1 MSTGVYEKTAG
12 DLIRDALRA
21 ATITGISLPVQPSDF
36 AQGQMLLNDI
46 LASWQ
51 TKQIHVWSNTEAFLP
66 LNPNQQQYSLGLNG
80 EHCFTDYVYTTAT
93 AAALPGATTVELD
106 TTGMTAGQFIG
117 IELSTGAR
125 QWTTIDTVTDGTE
138 LEIVTAL
145 SADVAASASVY
156 VYTTKIDQPV
166 RVLSIRYADG
176 SIYDEIPTWQVSR
189 DEYYNQPSKTAT
201 GATNMWYYWRDLS
214 IGKLNIWPIAD
225 NCTRVLR
232 FTFIKPQYIPED
244 QSEDILIPPEWYAP
258 LKFKLAA
265 DLGITYAIDQNKQ
278 IVLEQKAAQ
287 YLEDAMS
294 TDNEFSSFSF
304 YPEDRR

>member
-1 MSTGVYEKTAG
+1 MSTSVYEKTAG

-21 ATITGISLPVQPSDF
+21 ATITGISLPVQSSDF
-36 AQGQMLLNDI
+36 AQGFSLLNDI

-80 EHCFTDYVYTTAT
+80 EHCFTDYVSNYAT
-93 AAALPGATTVELD
+93 D
-106 TTGMTAGQFIG
+106 DITAGSSQIDVESTAGMSAGDFFG
-117 IELSTGAR
+117 IAMDSGR
-125 QWTTIDTVTDGTE
+125 RHWSVIDVVDDENTVTLVDAITGS
-138 LEIVTAL
+138 V
-145 SADVAASASVY
+145 SASASVY
-156 VYTTKIDQPV
+156 VYTNKIDQPV
-166 RVLSIRYADG
+166 RILSIRYSDG
-176 SIYDEIPTWQVSR
+176 PIYDEIPAWQVSR

-201 GATNMWYYWRDLS
+201 GATNSWYYWRDLS

-265 DLGITYAIDQNKQ
+265 DLGIT
-278 IVLEQKAAQ
+278 
-287 YLEDAMS
+287 
-294 TDNEFSSFSF
+294 
-304 YPEDRR
+304 

>member
-21 ATITGISLPVQPSDF
+21 ATITGIELPVQPSDF
-36 AQGQMLLNDI
+36 AKGASGLNDI
-46 LASWQ
+46 LAWLQ

-66 LNPNQQQYSLGLNG
+66 LNPNQQQYSLGLTG
-80 EHCFTDYVYTTAT
+80 EHCFTDYVYTTTT
-93 AAALPGATTVELD
+93 AAALSGATTIELD

-117 IELSTGAR
+117 IELSDGTR
-125 QWTTIDTVTDGTE
+125 QWALIDSVTNSTE
-138 LEIVTAL
+138 LEIDAVLT
-145 SADVAASASVY
+145 ADVAESASVY

-166 RVLSIRYADG
+166 RILSIRYADG
-176 SIYDEIPTWQVSR
+176 PIYDEIPTWQISR

-201 GATNMWYYWRDLS
+201 GATNSWYYWRDLS

-244 QSEDILIPPEWYAP
+244 QSENILIPPEWYAP

-278 IVLEQKAAQ
+278 IGLEQMAAR
-287 YLEDAMS
+287 YIEDAEG
-294 TDNEFSSFSF
+294 TDSEFSNFSF